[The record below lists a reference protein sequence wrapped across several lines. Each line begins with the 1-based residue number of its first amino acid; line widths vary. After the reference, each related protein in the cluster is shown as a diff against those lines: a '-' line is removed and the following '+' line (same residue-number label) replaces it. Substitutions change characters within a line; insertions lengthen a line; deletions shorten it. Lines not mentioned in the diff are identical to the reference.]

1 MFTPKYIEDGRALE
15 KAAQKIINYRRDVA
29 RPDDLDRVHEQL
41 QALRQA
47 LKKRSAEEVQKAEK
61 KLLPA
66 LNKVHPVRGMSAIR
80 ENVELIIV
88 AIVLAIGIRTYY
100 LEPFKI
106 PTGSMQP
113 TLNGVIGHRSSTPAP
128 NFLVRVFDFVRLG
141 RTYADIVCEET
152 TDRIDS
158 ISPAKPYPFWDG
170 SAIQMASGRVY
181 RVGIDPRALQE
192 QMDVAPGQVFRRG
205 EPIVRGYADLG
216 DQLFVDRCSY
226 NFVGPHRGDVFVFL
240 TNGIAGI
247 ETGPD
252 SEGQHFIK
260 RLAGLPGDTLRIDQP
275 KLFINGKE
283 AEGTGFRRVESQKDG
298 YTGYRNNPLDTRY
311 LGDPNATV
319 TVPPG
324 SYFALG
330 DNSANSLDS
339 RYWGF
344 VPWRNIVGKGL
355 FVYWPFTS
363 HWGFVQ

>member
-1 MFTPKYIEDGRALE
+1 MFTPRYIEEGRALE
-15 KAAQKIINYRRDVA
+15 KAAVKIVNYRRDVA
-29 RPDDLDRVHEQL
+29 RPDDLERVREQV
-41 QALRQA
+41 QALREA
-47 LKKRSAEEVQKAEK
+47 LKKRSAEEVQKVEK

-66 LNKVHPVRGMSAIR
+66 LNKIYPARGMSAIR
-80 ENVELIIV
+80 ENVELIMV

-113 TLNGVIGHRSSTPAP
+113 TLNGVIGHRTATPAP
-128 NFLVRVFDFVRLG
+128 NFAVRIFEFLTLG
-141 RTYADIVCEET
+141 RTYADVVCEEAM
-152 TDRIDS
+152 DRIDS
-158 ISPAKPYPFWDG
+158 ISPVKPYPFWDG

-181 RVGIDPRALQE
+181 KVGIDPRSLQE
-192 QMDVAPGQVFRRG
+192 QMNVLPGQVFRKG
-205 EPIVRGYADLG
+205 DPIVRGYAELG

-226 NFVGPHRGDVFVFL
+226 NFFGPHRGDIFVFL

-247 ETGPD
+247 ETGPE

-275 KLFINGKE
+275 KLFINGAE
-283 AEGTGFRRVESQKDG
+283 ADGIGFRRVESQKDG
-298 YTGYRNNPLDTRY
+298 YTGYRNNPMDIRY
-311 LGDPNATV
+311 LGDPQATV

-330 DNSANSLDS
+330 DNSANSLDG